1 MQITIDNSK
10 QIIDSYMPLLISMAR
25 KFPSFDYDE
34 NIDETRMILIECIP
48 TYDDSKGTFGNF
60 LKNQV
65 RYHYLDRNKGKI
77 IQSLDDFDQDGNPIV
92 DTISDDY
99 DFESAIVEKEKYK
112 DLYLAISKLSEKDR
126 EIIRLKYW
134 EDLSNKEIGDIL
146 NISAKTVSNRQSLS
160 LKKLKDLME

>member
-25 KFPSFDYDE
+25 KFPSNDYDE
-34 NIDETRMILIECIP
+34 DIDETRMILIECIP

-60 LKNQV
+60 LKNQL
-65 RYHYLDRNKGKI
+65 RYHYLDRSKKKTS
-77 IQSLDDFDQDGNPIV
+77 QSLDDFDQNGNSIV

-99 DFESAIVEKEKYK
+99 DFESAIIENYK

-134 EDLSNKEIGDIL
+134 EELSNKEIGEIL
-146 NISAKTVSNRQSLS
+146 HISPKTVSNRHSLS
-160 LKKLKDLME
+160 LKNLKDLMER